1 MLNSKVRSRPI
12 STATNPPI
20 MVLTTTLEGPEAM
33 SAFGHSLARLL
44 KGGDVITLRGG
55 LGAGKSTLARGLI
68 SHILED
74 AGLASDDIPS
84 PTFTLVQ
91 PYPWPDETDAG
102 REIWHFDLWRLD
114 GPDEVIELGFD
125 EALSRHAMIIEW
137 PDRLAGL
144 LPDAALQIEIEPID
158 DGAAR
163 VLSLK
168 GGEAADWPQR
178 LGTLAL

>member
-1 MLNSKVRSRPI
+1 
-12 STATNPPI
+12 
-20 MVLTTTLEGPEAM
+20 MVLKTICEGPEAM
-33 SAFGHSLARLL
+33 TAFGHSLARLL
-44 KGGDVITLRGG
+44 KGGDVITLEGG

-68 SHILED
+68 SRILDD
-74 AGLASDDIPS
+74 AGMASDDIPS

-91 PYPWPDETDAG
+91 PYPWPDETDPG

-144 LPDAALQIEIEPID
+144 MPTHALEIKIEPSH
-158 DGAAR
+158 DGEAR
-163 VLSLK
+163 QLSLHANE
-168 GGEAADWPQR
+168 GSDWPKR
-178 LGTLAL
+178 LSNNFAEILTHQQD